1 MAKVLEVPEQ
11 GILLSHSLVPEAADG
26 GTLQE
31 LVPGAEVSSVVGFHH
46 AYKVRR
52 EVTVDLDKAIG
63 APPVDSQFGEFGG
76 AE

>member
-1 MAKVLEVPEQ
+1 MAKVLEVSEQ
-11 GILLSHSLVPEAADG
+11 GVLLPYSFVPEAAYG

-46 AYKVRR
+46 IYEMCSEFAVDIG
-52 EVTVDLDKAIG
+52 ETVG